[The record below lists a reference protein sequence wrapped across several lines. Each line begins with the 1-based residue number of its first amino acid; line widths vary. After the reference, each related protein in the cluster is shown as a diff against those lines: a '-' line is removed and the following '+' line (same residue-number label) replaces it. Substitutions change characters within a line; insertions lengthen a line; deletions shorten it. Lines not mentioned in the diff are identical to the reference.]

1 MRNGNKFTMNTPNT
15 TETLGDLLS
24 QLGAILGVGRRS
36 DGKFYLADMCK
47 ASSIKIGAKYKPIR
61 HSAEANITEA
71 QRKSVNWGIL
81 AKDNASIKANF
92 INVDNEFGS
101 VFSSYSIEKWEHETP
116 RGTTVS
122 PTEWSR
128 IRDFNGYNHAALPP
142 LSITSS
148 AVSVNM
154 NNGQLE
160 NINANVNGNSQLQ
173 YGSIANIELMIADL
187 NFRHSWSSISDNVL
201 DGNWRLAVAIRM
213 PRSGGY
219 RWLIASSVRPLEV
232 FANPENQENY
242 LAHRIMLNVGNFGA
256 RLKNLARQAKTS
268 TFECVPILAYGL
280 NYTDAKGWTW
290 SGDATNKAIT
300 FPNADKFSLAL
311 TGFATTINI
320 TSVSTIL
327 KINGTQATP
336 IAGSGRVGLRIARSI
351 AAAAT
356 SAEVT
361 FKFRVTSCFG
371 VNTEL
376 KGVSNISANTP
387 SSLSGKGASG
397 TSTFNSEGLE
407 WDGVNEEYT
416 MTYNDAGLVSVLKA
430 TAAQASMGNIGSRY
444 DVGIQFR
451 NSVLAEQLN
460 FHNLVSFI
468 TIAFS

>member
-1 MRNGNKFTMNTPNT
+1 MAINGKVFTMADSN
-15 TETLGDLLS
+15 TETLGALLN
-24 QLGAILGVGRRS
+24 QLGSLLGVGPRD
-36 DGKFYLADMCK
+36 DGRYYLADMCK
-47 ASSIKIGAKYKPIR
+47 ASSIKIGAKYKPVR
-61 HSAEANITEA
+61 HSTESNITEA

-116 RGTTVS
+116 RGTSVS

-148 AVSVNM
+148 SVSVNM

-256 RLKNLARQAKTS
+256 RLKNLARQAKTG
-268 TFECVPILAYGL
+268 TFQCVPILAYGL

-300 FPNADKFSLAL
+300 FPNADKFNLTI
-311 TGFATTINI
+311 TGFPTTINVEP
-320 TSVSTIL
+320 VSTTL

-336 IAGSGRVGLRIARSI
+336 IAGSGGVGLRIARSI

-416 MTYNDAGLVSVLKA
+416 MTYNDAGLVAILKA
-430 TAAQASMGNIGSRY
+430 TASQSSMGNIGSGY

>member
-1 MRNGNKFTMNTPNT
+1 MRNGNKFTMATPN
-15 TETLGDLLS
+15 TETLGSLLS
-24 QLGAILGVGRRS
+24 QLGGILGVGRRS
-36 DGKFYLADMCK
+36 DGKYHLSDMCT
-47 ASSIKIGAKYKPIR
+47 ASSIKIGAKYKPVR

-71 QRKSVNWGIL
+71 QRRSANWGML

-92 INVDNEFGS
+92 INVDSEFGA
-101 VFSSYSIEKWEHETP
+101 VFSSYTLEKWEHETP
-116 RGTTVS
+116 RGTSVS

-128 IRDFNGYNHAALPP
+128 IRDFNGYNHTALPP
-142 LSITSS
+142 LAITSS
-148 AVSVNM
+148 AISVNM

-173 YGSIANIELMIADL
+173 YGNISNIELMIADL

-256 RLKNLARQAKTS
+256 RLRNLARQAKVA

-280 NYTDAKGWTW
+280 NYTDARGWTW

-300 FPNADKFSLAL
+300 FPNADKFSLTL

-320 TSVSTIL
+320 TEVSTIL
-327 KINGTQATP
+327 RINGTQATP
-336 IAGSGRVGLRIARSI
+336 IAGSGGVGLRIARSI

-361 FKFRVTSCFG
+361 FRFRVTSCFG
-371 VNTEL
+371 VNTSL
-376 KGVSNISANTP
+376 KGVSNMGAYTP
-387 SSLSGKGASG
+387 TSLSGKGASG
-397 TSTFNSEGLE
+397 TSTFNAEGLE
-407 WDGVNEEYT
+407 WNGVNEEYT
-416 MTYNDAGLVSVLKA
+416 MTFNDASLVSVLRS
-430 TAAQASMGNIGSRY
+430 TASQSSMGNIGSAY
-444 DVGIQFR
+444 NVGLQFV
-451 NSVLAEQLN
+451 NSVLSEQMN
-460 FHNLVSFI
+460 FSNLVSFT